1 MKIYCPFT
9 NGDCNSKCV
18 FNNNCGDQGEA
29 INCNLADAVN
39 TIRSLQAPNN
49 CLDNRLV
56 EILSQISSVE
66 TNTSCI
72 ESDVSSICNDI
83 YDIKNTIDKD

>member
-18 FNNNCGDQGEA
+18 FNNNCGDPGEA

-72 ESDVSSICNDI
+72 ESDISSIRNDI